1 MSPRLLIGAEIG
13 YPPLNQLGA
22 TILFQLVM
30 QRYEKGSMILTSNKG
45 VAECGEIFSDS
56 VLAAALLNRL
66 LHHSTT
72 ISVHGGSYRLREK
85 RRAGRLNPKACIASN
100 RNFATPSREH

>member
-1 MSPRLLIGAEIG
+1 MKVYMSPRLLIGAEIG

-45 VAECGEIFSDS
+45 GC
-56 VLAAALLNRL
+56 
-66 LHHSTT
+66 
-72 ISVHGGSYRLREK
+72 
-85 RRAGRLNPKACIASN
+85 
-100 RNFATPSREH
+100 